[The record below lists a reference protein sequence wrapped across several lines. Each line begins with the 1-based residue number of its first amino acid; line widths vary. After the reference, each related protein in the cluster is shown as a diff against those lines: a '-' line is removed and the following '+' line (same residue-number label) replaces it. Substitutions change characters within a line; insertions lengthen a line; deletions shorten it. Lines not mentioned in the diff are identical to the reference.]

1 MSAIDGINTLR
12 KVIMLGDKV
21 LVRPSDGGQ
30 QTRSGLYLPPTV
42 TEKEDIQSGLVM
54 KVGPG
59 FPIPA
64 IQDNDEPWKEKKEEV
79 KYVPLQVKE
88 EDQVLFLR
96 RNGFDVEID
105 GEKYVII
112 PQSAILMMIRKDE
125 LSELGF

>member
-1 MSAIDGINTLR
+1 MSAIEGVNMLR

-21 LVRPSDGGQ
+21 LVRPNEGSQ

-42 TEKEDIQSGLVM
+42 QEKEEIHSGLVV

-64 IQDNDEPWKEKKEEV
+64 LQDDEEPWKEKKEEV

-88 EDQVLFLR
+88 RDTVLYLQ
-96 RNGFDVEID
+96 RNGFEAEID
-105 GEKYVII
+105 GQKYLII
-112 PQSAILMMIRKDE
+112 PQSAIMMIVREDE

>member
-1 MSAIDGINTLR
+1 MSSIEGINTLR

-21 LVRPSDGGQ
+21 LVRPSDDAQ

-42 TEKEDIQSGLVM
+42 AEKEDIQNGIVI
-54 KVGPG
+54 KAGPG

-64 IQDNDEPWKEKKEEV
+64 IQDDEEPWKEKKEAV

-112 PQSAILMMIRKDE
+112 PQSAILLIVRKDE

>member
-1 MSAIDGINTLR
+1 
-12 KVIMLGDKV
+12 MLGVTSDNKLKRLIVVGDKI
-21 LVRPSDGGQ
+21 LVKPKNPSDK
-30 QTRSGLYLPPTV
+30 TNSGLYLPPTV

-64 IQDNDEPWKEKKEEV
+64 IQDNDEPWKEKKEDV